1 VDSFAVATLDE
12 AALQQLAAGLRG
24 RMVRPGDESYDR
36 ARRHYNALIDKHPA
50 LVVQCAGVADVLDA
64 VRFARTHDLLVAVR
78 GGGHNV
84 AGRALVDGGMV
95 IDLSPMKGI
104 RVDPGRRTVRAE
116 GGVTWG
122 EFDRETQAFGLATTG
137 GLVSTT
143 GIAGFT
149 LGGGLGWLMRRFGLA
164 CDNLLSV
171 DLVTADGQFLTVSA
185 EEHPDLLWGFR
196 GAGPNFGIATAL
208 EYRLYPVGPVLAGRL
223 VYPFERATEV
233 FEVFRE
239 VTRTAPDELTSTC
252 GLRTGPDGNLVVGI
266 FVCYSG
272 PIEAGDEVL
281 RPLRQLGPPLV
292 DLVRPM
298 AYREVQALNDP
309 LYPSGVCQYWKS
321 NFLLD
326 LGADAIA
333 TIIDHFTT
341 VSSPLTGV
349 VIEHLGGAVA
359 RVGPDET
366 AFGHREAAYDLLIT
380 SLWTDPMESERHIQW
395 TRRFW
400 EVMQPFSTGG
410 TYVNYLDAGRPTDA
424 AYDAATYQRLV
435 SLKRA
440 YDPTN
445 FFRLNVNVQPDV
457 PPRTAEGPRTRQ
469 N

>member
-1 VDSFAVATLDE
+1 VDTAATARLDDATIQE
-12 AALQQLAAGLRG
+12 FAAGLRG
-24 RMVRPGDESYDR
+24 RMLRPGDEGYDL

-64 VRFARTHDLLVAVR
+64 VHFARTHDIPVAVR

-104 RVDPGRRTVRAE
+104 RVDPGRRTIRAE

-149 LGGGLGWLMRRFGLA
+149 LGGGLGWLMRRYGLA

-185 EEHPDLLWGFR
+185 DEHPDLFWGVR
-196 GAGPNFGIATAL
+196 GAGPNFGVATAL
-208 EYRLYPVGPVLAGRL
+208 EYRLYPVGPVLAGRI
-223 VYPFERATEV
+223 VFPFAQARKV
-233 FEVFRE
+233 LQLWRE
-239 VTRTAPDELTSTC
+239 VTRSAPDELTSTC
-252 GLRTGPDGNLVVGI
+252 GLRTGPDGQLVIGI

-272 PIEAGDEVL
+272 PIETGEEVVE
-281 RPLRQLGPPLV
+281 PLRRFGPPLV
-292 DLVRPM
+292 DVVGPM
-298 AYREVQALNDP
+298 AYRQVQVLNDP

-321 NFLLD
+321 SFLSG
-326 LGADAIA
+326 LGDDTID

-341 VSSPLTGV
+341 VSSPLTGL

-359 RVGPDET
+359 RVDPEET
-366 AFGHREAAYDLLIT
+366 AFGHRAASYDLLIT
-380 SLWTDPMESERHIQW
+380 SLWTDPTESERHIQW
-395 TRRFW
+395 TRRLW
-400 EVMQPFSTGG
+400 EGMQPFSTGA
-410 TYVNYLDAGRPTDA
+410 TYVNYLDAGRPTDT
-424 AYDAATYQRLV
+424 AYDATTYQRLV
-435 SLKRA
+435 ALKRQ

-445 FFRLNVNVQPDV
+445 FFRLNVNIQPTV
-457 PPRTAEGPRTRQ
+457 
-469 N
+469 

>member
-1 VDSFAVATLDE
+1 
-12 AALQQLAAGLRG
+12 
-24 RMVRPGDESYDR
+24 MVRPGDESYDH
-36 ARRHYNALIDKHPA
+36 ARRHYNALIDKRPA
-50 LVVQCAGVADVLDA
+50 LIVQCAGVADVLDA
-64 VRFARTHDLLVAVR
+64 VRFSRTHDVLVAVR

-84 AGRALVDGGMV
+84 AGRALLDGGMV

-122 EFDRETQAFGLATTG
+122 EFDRETQAFGMATTG
-137 GLVSTT
+137 GLVSST

-149 LGGGLGWLMRRFGLA
+149 LGGGLGWLMRRYGLA

-171 DLVTADGQFLTVSA
+171 DLVTADGRFLTVSA
-185 EEHPDLLWGFR
+185 EEHPNLFWGMR

-223 VYPFERATEV
+223 VYPFARTREV

-239 VTRTAPDELTSTC
+239 FTRAAPDELTSTL
-252 GLRTGPDGNLVVGI
+252 GLRTGPDGELVVGI

-272 PIEAGDEVL
+272 PIVAGEKL
-281 RPLRQLGPPLV
+281 LQPLRQYGRPLI
-292 DLVRPM
+292 DGVRPM
-298 AYREVQALNDP
+298 AYREVQMLNDP
-309 LYPSGVCQYWKS
+309 LYPSGVCHYWKS
-321 NFLLD
+321 NFLQGLD
-326 LGADAIA
+326 GDAID
-333 TIIDHFTT
+333 TIIDHVSA

-366 AFGHREAAYDLLIT
+366 AFGHRQAAYDLLIT
-380 SLWTDPMESERHIQW
+380 SLWTDPTESERHIQW
-395 TRRFW
+395 TRQFW
-400 EVMQPFSTGG
+400 EAMQPFSTGG
-410 TYVNYLDAGRPTDA
+410 TYVNYLDAGRPADA
-424 AYDAATYQRLV
+424 AYDAAIYQRLV
-435 SLKRA
+435 ALKRT

-445 FFRLNVNVQPDV
+445 FFRLNVNVRPDV
-457 PPRTAEGPRTRQ
+457 PPRTAAGPRTRQ